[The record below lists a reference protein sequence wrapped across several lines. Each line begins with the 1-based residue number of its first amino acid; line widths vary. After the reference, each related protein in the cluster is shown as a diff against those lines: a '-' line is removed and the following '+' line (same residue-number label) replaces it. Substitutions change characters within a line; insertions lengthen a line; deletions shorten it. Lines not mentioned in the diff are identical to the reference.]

1 MMIPFLESFGGNCQD
16 AVILSEVVAAR
27 VKPRGGCEGTV
38 IEKLHMIIYKK
49 KNDSNPNDKQ
59 SHYDR
64 HLLIILNQIIT

>member
-38 IEKLHMIIYKK
+38 IEKLHMIIKK
-49 KNDSNPNDKQ
+49 K
-59 SHYDR
+59 
-64 HLLIILNQIIT
+64 

>member
-38 IEKLHMIIYKK
+38 IEKLHMIIK
-49 KNDSNPNDKQ
+49 KNDSIPNDKQ
-59 SHYDR
+59 CHYDR
-64 HLLIILNQIIT
+64 HLLIIFTQIIT

>member
-38 IEKLHMIIYKK
+38 IEKFHMIIYK

-64 HLLIILNQIIT
+64 HLLIIFNQIIT